1 MEKTIEQYCLE
12 HSTHPSTL
20 TREIVEY
27 TKLHVPGARML
38 IGELEASLLTFLI
51 HSLGVKRILELGT
64 FTGYSSLCMA
74 EQMAE
79 DGRITTVDVN
89 KWTTGIAQSFWD
101 KSPHGKKIT
110 AVISKGREYLETL
123 EEKFDLI
130 FIDAD
135 KNSYPYYVEWAKDH
149 LTSNGIIIV
158 DNTLWS
164 QKVLDASPDEQTQ
177 SIIKATQMASG
188 WDDFVS
194 TLLPIRDGMLMLKR
208 KTN

>member
-12 HSTHPSTL
+12 HSTQPSAL
-20 TREIVEY
+20 TREMAEY

-51 HSLGVKRILELGT
+51 HSLGIKSVLELGT

-74 EQMAE
+74 EQLPE

-89 KWTTGIAQSFWD
+89 KWTTGIAQGFWD

-110 AVISKGREYLETL
+110 AILSKGREYLESL
-123 EEKFDLI
+123 NEKFDLI

-149 LTSNGIIIV
+149 LTEKGIIIV

-164 QKVLDASPDEQTQ
+164 QKVLEISPDEQTQ
-177 SIIKATQMASG
+177 SIMKATQLASSWEG
-188 WDDFVS
+188 FVT
-194 TLLPIRDGMLMLKR
+194 TLLPIRDGMLLIKR